1 MSKAVLLS
9 IKPIWCEKIASGKKT
24 VEIRKTE
31 PKLDAPFKCFI
42 YETQGITDA
51 PWVDEDGHL
60 IFKGR
65 GAVIG
70 EFVCDKISMNFV
82 GYVDGISGY
91 HELASGSCVSNSD
104 LMEYG
109 KLGTL
114 YGWHISN
121 LQIYDHPKPLG
132 AFNLKRPPHS
142 WCYVEE

>member
-9 IKPIWCEKIASGKKT
+9 IKPIWCEKIASGEKT

-70 EFVCDKISMNFV
+70 EFVCDKVYSDITCGNIT
-82 GYVDGISGY
+82 DTNILCLKTCLTER
-91 HELASGSCVSNSD
+91 ELSD
-104 LMEYG
+104 YCNA
-109 KLGTL
+109 KPV
-114 YGWHISN
+114 YGWHISDP
-121 LQIYDHPKPLG
+121 QIYDKTKPLC
-132 AFNLKRPPHS
+132 AFNLKRPPQS